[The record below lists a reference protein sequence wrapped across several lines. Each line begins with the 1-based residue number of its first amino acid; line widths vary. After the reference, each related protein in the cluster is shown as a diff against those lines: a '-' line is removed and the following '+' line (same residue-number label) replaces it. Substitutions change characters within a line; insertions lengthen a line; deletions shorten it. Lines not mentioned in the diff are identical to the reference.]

1 MTALL
6 VRLLLTP
13 DPGWRHP
20 DTVRAVLAL
29 SAVILLA
36 AIAAAFAADS
46 AATAWAQSIDGP
58 ARAALR
64 ALTRFGKSDWILIP
78 LGVSLLA
85 LHLLP
90 RVVNVT
96 PERDLGRL
104 TRRLGFLFLAVAGSG
119 ILAVALKYGLG
130 MPRPSAA
137 ATGAL
142 PIRFTLDPAFASFP
156 SGHTTTAAALA
167 MAVTLVAPWAGLV
180 LWPFAVGVGV
190 SRMVVGAHHL
200 SDVVA
205 GFGLGAFSVL
215 ALAVVLGRR
224 GYGFGA
230 GAGPIP
236 AAEPYPARAVV
247 SDLRAF
253 TRFCLASARALTDTR
268 GRRSLRRNTR

>member
-96 PERDLGRL
+96 PERDS
-104 TRRLGFLFLAVAGSG
+104 AG
-119 ILAVALKYGLG
+119 
-130 MPRPSAA
+130 
-137 ATGAL
+137 
-142 PIRFTLDPAFASFP
+142 
-156 SGHTTTAAALA
+156 
-167 MAVTLVAPWAGLV
+167 
-180 LWPFAVGVGV
+180 
-190 SRMVVGAHHL
+190 
-200 SDVVA
+200 
-205 GFGLGAFSVL
+205 
-215 ALAVVLGRR
+215 
-224 GYGFGA
+224 
-230 GAGPIP
+230 
-236 AAEPYPARAVV
+236 
-247 SDLRAF
+247 
-253 TRFCLASARALTDTR
+253 
-268 GRRSLRRNTR
+268 